1 MTENRPVLLTGG
13 AGFFGSVLKRELLAH
28 GAICV
33 SVDLQKDEQR
43 HPNLISVQ
51 GDIRDRELLE
61 RIFTAHHF
69 HAVFHCAAMLAHDIP
84 DHTALWQSNV
94 EGTRN
99 IAQVAADSGTVSIV
113 FTSSNCLWGHS
124 FARSVREDDPP
135 DPIEIYGKSKW
146 EAEKILL
153 DYSDRLNVVILRCPT
168 IVDSG
173 RLGLL
178 AILFEFIDE
187 GRTIWTVGAGENRYQ
202 FVFAPDLADA
212 CMRAMHYQGTCVFN
226 VGSDNVEPL
235 RAVYQYVINHAAT
248 GSKVRPLPKT
258 PTLLAMRVAH
268 WLRLSPLGPYQ
279 YKMIAEDFQFDTSR
293 IKAVLGWTPT
303 LSNGEM
309 LLRAYQYYRH
319 HRAEIAQRRHASSH
333 RRPAQ
338 MGIIRLMKW
347 LS

>member
-1 MTENRPVLLTGG
+1 MTENRTVLVTGG
-13 AGFFGSVLKRELLAH
+13 AGFFGSVLKRELLKQ
-28 GAICV
+28 GAKCV
-33 SVDLQKDEQR
+33 SLDLQKDDQR

-51 GDIRDRELLE
+51 GDICDRELLD
-61 RIFTAHHF
+61 RIFTTHRF
-69 HAVFHCAAMLAHDIP
+69 DVVFHCAAMLAHDIP
-84 DHTALWQSNV
+84 DNIALWQSNV

-124 FARSVREDDPP
+124 FDRPVREDDPP
-135 DPIEIYGKSKW
+135 DPIEIYGQSKW
-146 EAEKILL
+146 EAEQIMQE
-153 DYSDRLNVVILRCPT
+153 YSERLNVVIMRCPT

-187 GRTIWTVGAGENRYQ
+187 GRTIWTVGTGENRYQ

-212 CMRAMHYQGTCVFN
+212 CIRAMDYHGTCVFN

-235 RAVYQYVINHAAT
+235 RAVYQYVIDHSGT
-248 GSKVRPLPKT
+248 GSKVRSLPKHI
-258 PTLLAMRVAH
+258 TLLAMRVAH
-268 WLRLSPLGPYQ
+268 LLRLSPLGPYQ

-293 IKAVLGWTPT
+293 IKKVLGWKPT
-303 LSNGEM
+303 LNNGEM

-319 HRAEIAQRRHASSH
+319 NRAEITQRQHASSH

>member
-1 MTENRPVLLTGG
+1 MTVLLTGG
-13 AGFFGSVLKRELLAH
+13 AGFFGNVLKQELLEQ
-28 GAICV
+28 GAKCV
-33 SVDLQKDEQR
+33 SVDLHKDDQR

-51 GDIRDRELLE
+51 GDIRNRELLQ
-61 RIFTAHHF
+61 RIFNTHRF
-69 HAVFHCAAMLAHDIP
+69 DAVFHCAAMLAHDIP
-84 DHTALWQSNV
+84 NDTTLWQSNV

-99 IAQVAADSGTVSIV
+99 IAQVAADSGTTSIV

-124 FARSVREDDPP
+124 FGRPVREDDPP
-135 DPIEIYGKSKW
+135 NPIEIYGQSKW
-146 EAEKILL
+146 EAEQILRE
-153 DYSDRLNVVILRCPT
+153 YSERLNVVIMRCPT

-202 FVFAPDLADA
+202 FIFAPDLADA
-212 CMRAMHYQGTCVFN
+212 CIRAMHYHGTCVFN

-235 RAVYQYVINHAAT
+235 RTIYQYVIDHSGT
-248 GSKVRPLPKT
+248 RSKVRPLPKDI
-258 PTLLAMRVAH
+258 TLLAMRVAH
-268 WLRLSPLGPYQ
+268 LLRISPLGPYQ

-293 IKAVLGWTPT
+293 IKEVLGWKPT
-303 LSNGEM
+303 LNNSEM

-319 HRAEIAQRRHASSH
+319 NRAEIAQRQHASSH
-333 RRPAQ
+333 RKTAQ